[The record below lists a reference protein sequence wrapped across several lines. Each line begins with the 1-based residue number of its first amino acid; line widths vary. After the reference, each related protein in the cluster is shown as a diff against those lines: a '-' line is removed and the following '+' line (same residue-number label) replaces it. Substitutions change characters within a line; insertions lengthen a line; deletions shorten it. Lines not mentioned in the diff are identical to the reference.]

1 MYAQS
6 GGLDAS
12 DQKEVI
18 EGVSDVVAYLGKDLI
33 WQGLQRLMKPP
44 AEVLNAMF
52 LSQIM
57 HSPKS
62 LFCVGFKCCHGQPAA
77 TRPNEAH
84 SKSPRQYWRGSAIF
98 SFRPRRKGSKKV
110 ALERERE
117 RERERCVCVC
127 CVVQFPFVCYARN
140 MSTNPSQYPDPNILP
155 AATTKIFQSL
165 WPLLQK
171 AAALCKV
178 RPEANAD

>member
-57 HSPKS
+57 LVKVPGKVPGKVPKGPRKVPGKVS
-62 LFCVGFKCCHGQPAA
+62 WWW
-77 TRPNEAH
+77 TRAQE
-84 SKSPRQYWRGSAIF
+84 KT
-98 SFRPRRKGSKKV
+98 RKGSQKGSRKG
-110 ALERERE
+110 
-117 RERERCVCVC
+117 
-127 CVVQFPFVCYARN
+127 FPRSIKN
-140 MSTNPSQYPDPNILP
+140 E
-155 AATTKIFQSL
+155 KH
-165 WPLLQK
+165 
-171 AAALCKV
+171 
-178 RPEANAD
+178 